1 MQSYTGL
8 FNHFLEFDADTRHKL
23 LSLIQTLQ
31 GNEFDFVCFQLFA
44 PDQAVAAWN
53 KTIPMTE
60 DLFKQCQKIV
70 NRMQAGGLIYQL
82 YSDYPQFLPDEDP
95 DLDKFLEYWESI
107 KDLPEDMQ
115 KKLLDAWEPNSTS
128 H

>member
-53 KTIPMTE
+53 KTVPMTE

>member
-23 LSLIQTLQ
+23 LSLIQTLH

>member
-82 YSDYPQFLPDEDP
+82 YSNYPQFLPDEDP

>member
-44 PDQAVAAWN
+44 PDQALAAWN

>member
-23 LSLIQTLQ
+23 LSLIQTLR

-107 KDLPEDMQ
+107 KDLPEDQQ
-115 KKLLDAWEPNSTS
+115 KKLLDSWNPNSS
-128 H
+128 QP

>member
-70 NRMQAGGLIYQL
+70 NRMQAGSLIYQL

>member
-95 DLDKFLEYWESI
+95 DLDKFLEYWEPI

>member
-1 MQSYTGL
+1 
-8 FNHFLEFDADTRHKL
+8 
-23 LSLIQTLQ
+23 
-31 GNEFDFVCFQLFA
+31 
-44 PDQAVAAWN
+44 
-53 KTIPMTE
+53 MTE

>member
-1 MQSYTGL
+1 MQLYTDL
-8 FNHFLEFDADTRHKL
+8 FKCFLEFDADTRHKL
-23 LSLIQTLQ
+23 LSLIQTLR

-70 NRMQAGGLIYQL
+70 NRMQAGSLIYQL

>member
-82 YSDYPQFLPDEDP
+82 YSDYPQFLPDEDQ

>member
-95 DLDKFLEYWESI
+95 DLDKFHEYWESI

>member
-107 KDLPEDMQ
+107 KDLPEDTQ
-115 KKLLDAWEPNSTS
+115 KQLLDAWEPNSTS

>member
-1 MQSYTGL
+1 MQLYTDL
-8 FNHFLEFDADTRHKL
+8 FKRFLEFDADTRHKL
-23 LSLIQTLQ
+23 LSLIQTLR

-70 NRMQAGGLIYQL
+70 NRMQAGSLIYQL

-107 KDLPEDMQ
+107 KDLPEDQQ
-115 KKLLDAWEPNSTS
+115 KKLLDSWNPNSS
-128 H
+128 QP

>member
-1 MQSYTGL
+1 MQLYTDL
-8 FNHFLEFDADTRHKL
+8 FKCFLEFDADTRHKL
-23 LSLIQTLQ
+23 LSLIQTLR

>member
-8 FNHFLEFDADTRHKL
+8 FNHLLEFDADTRHKL

>member
-44 PDQAVAAWN
+44 PEQAVAAWN

>member
-70 NRMQAGGLIYQL
+70 NRMKAGGLIYQL

>member
-1 MQSYTGL
+1 MQSYTVL

>member
-1 MQSYTGL
+1 MLFRSGL

>member
-1 MQSYTGL
+1 MQLYTDL
-8 FNHFLEFDADTRHKL
+8 FKCFLEFDADTRHKL
-23 LSLIQTLQ
+23 LSLIQTLR

-70 NRMQAGGLIYQL
+70 NRMQAGSLIYQL

-95 DLDKFLEYWESI
+95 DLDKFLEYCESI

>member
-107 KDLPEDMQ
+107 KDLPEDQQ
-115 KKLLDAWEPNSTS
+115 KKLLDSWNPNSS
-128 H
+128 QP

>member
-82 YSDYPQFLPDEDP
+82 YSDYPHFLPDEDP